1 MEEMPITMRFRPS
14 SSRASTSKTQKAK
27 SKSPVQHI
35 AEGAAFIKAQVAT
48 MIDRMFTIVKTD
60 LVESA
65 LRAEA
70 KKRNS
75 EIKKFVETRAANTI
89 ARAYKSRKVKLDAAT
104 TAISKIYRSRFTRK
118 NLASTKIADA
128 YRAKLELAKL
138 NKEISDLMCEGLAKK
153 DVYRKQISDLLI
165 RHGTPLKL
173 SNLYF
178 YFCKFGNKILGYSES
193 SDPHSIIQEIVGC
206 VFVNTSFASTNF
218 NGILFKQSKFIS
230 FTNNVGNK
238 ILGRSTDYS
247 TIKKKFTADDY
258 KVLFTNVHL
267 IKSQFIDCEFFNIT
281 LGPVNFF
288 DKETEKRD
296 IINARFPTFKN
307 CNFNRG
313 EIIFN
318 QKDYDPQNYNEENYS
333 DESKYTSAIKDYKY
347 NIKLYSLAGFYRTPP
362 PPPSTLNPDGTLNTP
377 LIETIYSADIVF
389 ENCKLDKTSIN
400 TNYIKIDGNRNIMFL
415 NCIFE
420 SNMFTREKFRNYYF
434 KKCTFNKVNFI
445 SSHFEF
451 SCFEDCTFNNTAFR
465 DVVLSA
471 NGPLR
476 FINCKILECTF
487 LDVCFAH
494 IPETRYKR
502 AVIFDNTNII
512 NNCTFRECYFSLFKF
527 NFDSL
532 YSTANNHDVKLLNL
546 RNNNFIDCILYGVCF
561 NNCDLEGTKFNAR
574 VLPDH
579 NLIVNKFN
587 WFGHVFVVNPRS
599 NLRVQFEYGQ
609 DKTPQFKHLCNEI
622 NPDGFRLFI
631 QEFAGTK
638 LANKKAYARTKWGEF
653 VNFAFIKYS
662 EYNAL
667 NINVFNFRNPDY
679 NINPYDF
686 FMFDYQTERFLV
698 VIIPPVSM
706 VNCNIKNC
714 NFSSAIGFETYDF
727 TQVKKNY
734 KNNPDLTA
742 VNFTNVKLL
751 NANFKG
757 TNIVG
762 TIFET
767 ANIGGADFRN
777 CVANANTSFQ
787 NTLGIELVPYQLQRP
802 DGKLYIQGSKNNDT
816 GREVEFSEIQQA
828 ANETHARIKYIIDNK
843 KKLFRLF
850 DDCGLPTTFLKEL
863 LISSHGGLT
872 KYAEKVVI
880 SETNQTIVDFI
891 FKLIVNYQTILDTKQ
906 NLTDDSAKAYIK
918 KNFPIALTNYVSF
931 KLNYKDAEKDLM
943 LANLV
948 RAFSDEFMTH
958 LVAFKPALTG
968 NWCFLQLVTL
978 SVTFLIINTD
988 LYVHNFIQYYFNEI
1002 FNAHGKGSPSC
1013 TLGMVERWI
1022 TVHSQAMEAYL
1033 MLLKKNESE
1042 MEELAKDPTQLTRI
1056 VHYNPANPKIKD
1068 SKITLAYIKE
1078 FNNSFSKEKIHNK
1091 YILHKF
1097 INVLKPYSILPE
1109 DEESD
1114 IGFDLDYNVSAL
1126 MRKQGDV
1133 YIKKEINNGTITSL
1147 QGIYDAVVEILP
1159 LLIIHNNN
1167 ITPEHV
1173 AKLEA
1178 DTRPKAQ
1185 KMYRQKKDAL
1195 LKYVKEVEAKDYII
1209 GLMGFFLVDLS
1220 KEDIDTSK
1228 LIALQEK
1235 LKASGEIDMET
1246 IVGYYD
1252 DVDPKYDP
1260 QFAGGQ
1266 KRRFT
1271 KATKARGLSPKIE
1284 YILEELVESTLIN
1297 KLKAM
1302 SFEEFSN
1309 INGSNEEEYEAKS
1322 SRSSRSSRSSHS
1334 STSNLFSFN
1343 INYKPLILKNAT
1355 IQDKAYVSII
1365 RNNYDAMQENYKSM
1379 IDNME
1384 TSLFKSAFKSAF
1396 NSTKKASI
1404 SMLKRV
1410 GRTFKRKSSVK

>member
-1 MEEMPITMRFRPS
+1 MPITMKFN
-14 SSRASTSKTQKAK
+14 SSRTSKSKTQKAK
-27 SKSPVQHI
+27 STSPSSRMVQGT
-35 AEGAAFIKAQVAT
+35 EFIKAQLAT
-48 MIDRMFTIVKTD
+48 IIDRMFNIVKTN
-60 LVESA
+60 LIEST
-65 LRAEA
+65 LLAEA
-70 KKRNS
+70 EKRAG

-89 ARAYKSRKVKLDAAT
+89 SRAFKSK
-104 TAISKIYRSRFTRK
+104 FTRK
-118 NLASTKIADA
+118 NLASTKIAEA
-128 YRAKLELAKL
+128 YRTKLKL
-138 NKEISDLMCEGLAKK
+138 VKHNKEISDLMCEGLAKK

-165 RHGTPLKL
+165 SHGTPQKL

-178 YFCKFGNKILGYSES
+178 YFCKFGNKVLGHSES
-193 SDPHSIIQEIVGC
+193 SNPQSIIQEIVGC

-230 FTNNVGNK
+230 FANNVGNK
-238 ILGRSTDYS
+238 IFGRSAEYKTM
-247 TIKKKFTADDY
+247 KKNFGADDY

-296 IINARFPTFKN
+296 IINNRFPTFKN

-313 EIIFN
+313 EIIFY
-318 QKDYDPQNYNEENYS
+318 QRDYDPENYNEENYS

-389 ENCKLDKTSIN
+389 ENCKLDKTGIN
-400 TNYIKIDGNRNIMFL
+400 TDYITKDGNRNIMFL

-420 SNMFTREKFRNYYF
+420 SNLFTGEKFRNYYF
-434 KKCTFNKVNFI
+434 KKCTFNKVSFI

-487 LDVCFAH
+487 LNVCFAH
-494 IPETRYKR
+494 IPETKYTR

-532 YSTANNHDVKLLNL
+532 YSTANNRDVKLLNL
-546 RNNNFIDCILYGVCF
+546 RNNNFIECNLYGVCF
-561 NNCDLEGTKFNAR
+561 NDCDLEGTKFNAR

-579 NLIVNKFN
+579 TLIVNKFN
-587 WFGHVFVVNPRS
+587 WFGHVFVINPRS
-599 NLRVQFEYGQ
+599 NLRVQFDYGQ
-609 DKTPQFKHLCNEI
+609 DKTPEFKHLCNEI
-622 NPDGFRLFI
+622 NPDGFKLFI

-638 LANKKAYARTKWGEF
+638 LANKKAYARTIWSKF
-653 VNFAFIKYS
+653 VNFAVMKYS

-686 FMFDYQTERFLV
+686 FMFDFQNERFLV

-706 VNCNIKNC
+706 INCNIKNC
-714 NFSSAIGFETYDF
+714 NFSSAIGFETFDF

-762 TIFET
+762 TIFEA

-787 NTLGIELVPYQLQRP
+787 NTTGIELVPYQLQRSN
-802 DGKLYIQGSKNNDT
+802 GTLYIQGSKNNDT

-843 KKLFRLF
+843 DKLFQIF
-850 DDCGLPTTFLKEL
+850 DGCGLPTLKLKEL
-863 LISSHGGLT
+863 LISSHGGLA

-891 FKLIVNYQTILDTKQ
+891 LKLISNYQTILDTKQ

-931 KLNYKDAEKDLM
+931 KLNYKDAEKELM

-988 LYVHNFIQYYFNEI
+988 LYIHNFIQYYFNEI

-1042 MEELAKDPTQLTRI
+1042 IEELAKDHTQLTRI
-1056 VHYNPANPKIKD
+1056 AHYNPANPKTKD
-1068 SKITLAYIKE
+1068 SKITLDYIKE
-1078 FNNSFSKEKIHNK
+1078 FNNSFSSEKIHNK

-1126 MRKQGDV
+1126 MRKKGDV
-1133 YIKKEINNGTITSL
+1133 YIKKKINNGKITSL

-1159 LLIIHNNN
+1159 LLIIENNN
-1167 ITPEHV
+1167 ITQAHV

-1252 DVDPKYDP
+1252 DVDPT
-1260 QFAGGQ
+1260 FVGGQ
-1266 KRRFT
+1266 KRRF
-1271 KATKARGLSPKIE
+1271 TKARGLSPKIE

-1302 SFEEFSN
+1302 SIEKFSN
-1309 INGSNEEEYEAKS
+1309 INSPYKDTQSISAKS
-1322 SRSSRSSRSSHS
+1322 AQSAQSAQF
-1334 STSNLFSFN
+1334 NLVSFN
-1343 INYKPLILKNAT
+1343 INDKPLILKNT
-1355 IQDKAYVSII
+1355 NIQDKAYVSII
-1365 RNNYDAMQENYKSM
+1365 KNNYDAMQENYRSM
-1379 IDNME
+1379 IANMG
-1384 TSLFKSAFKSAF
+1384 SNIFKSAFKS
-1396 NSTKKASI
+1396 TKKASLSI
-1404 SMLKRV
+1404 LKRIR
-1410 GRTFKRKSSVK
+1410 RTLKR